1 LPRIQTFTKESD
13 MSKTIKLALVAI
25 SLGGLAPVASA
36 SSCDGDVPGR
46 QLCHTL
52 EAKDHVGRAIH
63 NILNPR

>member
-1 LPRIQTFTKESD
+1 
-13 MSKTIKLALVAI
+13 MSKSIKLALVAAVAAI
-25 SLGGLAPVASA
+25 SLGGLAPAASA

-63 NILNPR
+63 KILNPR